1 MKLRER
7 ISDWI
12 RERVKA
18 AGADGVLVGLSG
30 GIDSAV
36 VAVLAQR
43 AMGDHVLGLLL
54 PCFSLPEDEQDG
66 IRVADAFKIRRE
78 RVDLSQVYEVFLRQ
92 LPEAGK
98 MCQVNLKPRLR
109 MAALYY
115 FANRLNYLVAGTGN
129 KSERLMGYFT
139 KFGDGGADLL
149 PIGDLTKS
157 QVRKLAEVLGIPR
170 RIIERPPSAG
180 LWRGQTD
187 EEEMKIRY
195 KDLDKIIDGLEKKK
209 SIQHPQTQID
219 YVKSMM
225 ARSKHKRST
234 PPMFHLKSAR
244 RKGVS
249 SRNE

>member
-1 MKLRER
+1 MKMDER
-7 ISDWI
+7 ISTWI
-12 RERVKA
+12 RKRTEA

-30 GIDSAV
+30 GIDSAL

-43 AMGDHVLGLLL
+43 AVGEHVLGLLL
-54 PCFSLPEDEQDG
+54 PCFSLPEDERDG
-66 IRVADAFKIRRE
+66 LTLADAFQIRRE
-78 RVDLSQVYEVFLRQ
+78 RVDLSPVYETFLRQ
-92 LPEAGK
+92 LPQAGK
-98 MCQVNLKPRLR
+98 MCQANLKPRLR

-115 FANRLNYLVAGTGN
+115 YANKLNYLVAGTGN

-157 QVRKLAEVLGIPR
+157 QVRKLAEDLKIPR

-195 KDLDKIIDGLEKKK
+195 KDLDRIIECLKKGRKTKI
-209 SIQHPQTQID
+209 PQTQIS
-219 YVKSMM
+219 YVKRMM
-225 ARSKHKRST
+225 ARSGHKRST
-234 PPMFHLKSAR
+234 PPIFHLKSA
-244 RKGVS
+244 
-249 SRNE
+249 